1 MKLDTLEHF
10 LGKEQGFW
18 SREDIDKII
27 GKYGKRAV
35 FYDTEGISNKL
46 LLLFKYRD
54 MSDNDTVIS
63 DFIMNKNKEYLY
75 IIKYI
80 MEYIDH
86 IEFVFWPSETALQIV
101 YKILCERILSDDNLK
116 DYSEEYIKLKQ
127 LAHKISLIRYDW
139 YLKSKKDN
147 KNKEDSNENK

>member
-1 MKLDTLEHF
+1 
-10 LGKEQGFW
+10 
-18 SREDIDKII
+18 
-27 GKYGKRAV
+27 
-35 FYDTEGISNKL
+35 
-46 LLLFKYRD
+46 